1 MWSPLLEDYELKDDK
16 SKPYSVHLSPEDHR
30 HA

>member
-1 MWSPLLEDYELKDDK
+1 MWSPLLEDYELKGDK

>member
-1 MWSPLLEDYELKDDK
+1 MWSPLLEDYELKGDK
-16 SKPYSVHLSPEDHR
+16 SKPYSVHLSPEDQR